1 MRKRNRDPAH
11 LISKEEIMNTYA
23 EKKKSPMLTKKQ
35 QSPQKSSDEML
46 RSGLSSLHSRPAA
59 LSEELGNKIR
69 ERCGINPASVKVYRD
84 DGLSGLG
91 QKAYAKGAEI
101 HLSGGVSTSGEEGQR
116 VVLHEAAHIAQQGS
130 RSVAGAVNDDPAL
143 EQQADRVAAGEVMQG
158 SFSVPVNSENAP
170 VQGWAPWD
178 KAKKKFA
185 EKKERDAK
193 RTAAFAEGTS
203 LGNKHLDRLVAA
215 NDWVRDKMD
224 DFRDFRSGVKEKIA
238 DKYHGSKFESGV
250 NKTKG
255 WFKGV
260 GSGIAGMAKSA
271 GNWVKDKAT
280 DAGTAI
286 KGSKLGQWVS
296 RKKEERAKKKA
307 EEALKPKEPGK
318 FSKFMT
324 GAKNWVSDKAKSAG
338 GWISDKAK
346 AAGSAIK
353 GSKLGQWVSR
363 KKEERAKKKAAE
375 AQKEPGW
382 FKKTAAAAGEKIK
395 SGAGW
400 VKDKA
405 VKGGTWV
412 KNKAVKAGKWL
423 SKKKDDISDW
433 IEEKKQ
439 AYADHDDQRYLKR
452 LVRKGGASALNA
464 IALADQDLKHGEY
477 SGNVKHRA
485 EALRDYD
492 EEKRQFMTDEESK
505 AAKAAKKAEP
515 LSAGKVLDVVGDNV
529 DVVGSVMS
537 AHDARK
543 RGNSQQAALDSMD
556 AINSGMGY
564 VTKGLSS
571 LDLPGLSAVGDVAEM
586 GTTIGKLGIHSY
598 QKHKLNGVDE
608 AGQTAGVDE
617 ADQKYMRIAHSG
629 YGNTLDQEIRSGVGD
644 VAKYGIS
651 ALGSGLS
658 AVTGGVS
665 STVAKGLN
673 KAVDLGVSHMN
684 SSARE
689 KTDSEIGYEDIFGSV
704 DAAKKF
710 KSKHSIDKNTMEILM
725 RRNTGSRSMS
735 DLADRSRYEAARVN
749 HQYLAREG
757 DNGAKKMM
765 AAFGEKNFEQ
775 TPLSMIDEKIGQS
788 HSLKELNKRRR
799 LAY

>member
-1 MRKRNRDPAH
+1 
-11 LISKEEIMNTYA
+11 MNTYA

-101 HLSGGVSTSGEEGQR
+101 HLSGGVSTSGEDGQR
-116 VVLHEAAHIAQQGS
+116 VILHEAAHIAQQGS
-130 RSVAGAVNDDPAL
+130 RSVAGAVNDAPAL

-338 GWISDKAK
+338 T
-346 AAGSAIK
+346 AIK
-353 GSKLGQWVSR
+353 ESKLGQWVSR

-412 KNKAVKAGKWL
+412 KNKAVKAGKWI

-515 LSAGKVLDVVGDNV
+515 LSAGKVLDAVGDNV

-629 YGNTLDQEIRSGVGD
+629 YGNTLDQDIRSGVGD

-689 KTDSEIGYEDIFGSV
+689 KTDSEIGYIDTFGSV
-704 DAAKKF
+704 EAAKKF
-710 KSKHSIDKNTMEILM
+710 KSKHGIDKNTMEILM
-725 RRNTGSRSMS
+725 RRNTGSRSMR

-788 HSLKELNKRRR
+788 HSLKELNRRRR

>member
-1 MRKRNRDPAH
+1 
-11 LISKEEIMNTYA
+11 MNTYA

-46 RSGLSSLHSRPAA
+46 RSELSSLHSRPAA

-101 HLSGGVSTSGEEGQR
+101 HLSGGVSTSGEDGQR
-116 VVLHEAAHIAQQGS
+116 VILHEAAHIAQQGS

-338 GWISDKAK
+338 T
-346 AAGSAIK
+346 AIK
-353 GSKLGQWVSR
+353 ESKLGQWVSR

-412 KNKAVKAGKWL
+412 KNKAVKAGKWI

-452 LVRKGGASALNA
+452 LVRKGGASVLNS

-515 LSAGKVLDVVGDNV
+515 LSAGKVLDAVGDNV

>member
-1 MRKRNRDPAH
+1 
-11 LISKEEIMNTYA
+11 MNTYV

-101 HLSGGVSTSGEEGQR
+101 HLSGGVSTSGEDGQR
-116 VVLHEAAHIAQQGS
+116 VILHEAAHIAQQGS
-130 RSVAGAVNDDPAL
+130 RSVAGAVNDNPAL

-338 GWISDKAK
+338 T
-346 AAGSAIK
+346 AIK
-353 GSKLGQWVSR
+353 ESKLGQWVSR

-412 KNKAVKAGKWL
+412 KNKAVKAGKWI

-515 LSAGKVLDVVGDNV
+515 LSAGKVLDAVGDNV

-629 YGNTLDQEIRSGVGD
+629 YGNTLDQDIRSGVGD

-788 HSLKELNKRRR
+788 HSLKELNRRRR

>member
-1 MRKRNRDPAH
+1 
-11 LISKEEIMNTYA
+11 MNTYA

-412 KNKAVKAGKWL
+412 KNKAVKAGKWI

-515 LSAGKVLDVVGDNV
+515 LSAGKVLDAVGDNV

-749 HQYLAREG
+749 HQYLAKEG

-788 HSLKELNKRRR
+788 HSLKELNRRRR

>member
-1 MRKRNRDPAH
+1 
-11 LISKEEIMNTYA
+11 MNTYA

-101 HLSGGVSTSGEEGQR
+101 HLSGGVSTSGEDGQR
-116 VVLHEAAHIAQQGS
+116 VILHEAAHIAQQGS

-338 GWISDKAK
+338 T
-346 AAGSAIK
+346 AIK
-353 GSKLGQWVSR
+353 ESKLGQWVSR

-452 LVRKGGASALNA
+452 LVRKGGASVLNS

-515 LSAGKVLDVVGDNV
+515 LSAGKVLDAVGDNV

-704 DAAKKF
+704 EAAKKF

>member
-1 MRKRNRDPAH
+1 
-11 LISKEEIMNTYA
+11 MNTYA

-101 HLSGGVSTSGEEGQR
+101 HLSGGVSTSGEDGQR
-116 VVLHEAAHIAQQGS
+116 VILHEAAHIAQQGS
-130 RSVAGAVNDDPAL
+130 RSVAGAVNDDPSL

-338 GWISDKAK
+338 
-346 AAGSAIK
+346 SAIK

-515 LSAGKVLDVVGDNV
+515 LSAGKVLDAVGDNV

-704 DAAKKF
+704 EAAKKF

-749 HQYLAREG
+749 HQ
-757 DNGAKKMM
+757 
-765 AAFGEKNFEQ
+765 
-775 TPLSMIDEKIGQS
+775 
-788 HSLKELNKRRR
+788 
-799 LAY
+799 

>member
-1 MRKRNRDPAH
+1 
-11 LISKEEIMNTYA
+11 MNTYA

-101 HLSGGVSTSGEEGQR
+101 HLSGGVSTSGEDGQR
-116 VVLHEAAHIAQQGS
+116 VILHEAAHIAQQGS

-338 GWISDKAK
+338 T
-346 AAGSAIK
+346 AIK

-515 LSAGKVLDVVGDNV
+515 LSAGKVLDAVGDNV

-689 KTDSEIGYEDIFGSV
+689 KTDSDIGYEDIFGSV

-788 HSLKELNKRRR
+788 HSLKELNRRRR

>member
-1 MRKRNRDPAH
+1 
-11 LISKEEIMNTYA
+11 MNTYA

-46 RSGLSSLHSRPAA
+46 RSGLSSLHSHPAA

-412 KNKAVKAGKWL
+412 KNKAVKAGKWI

-515 LSAGKVLDVVGDNV
+515 MSAGKVLDAVGDNV

-788 HSLKELNKRRR
+788 HSLKELNRRRR

>member
-1 MRKRNRDPAH
+1 
-11 LISKEEIMNTYA
+11 
-23 EKKKSPMLTKKQ
+23 MLTKKQ

-338 GWISDKAK
+338 T
-346 AAGSAIK
+346 AIK
-353 GSKLGQWVSR
+353 ESKLGQWVSR

-515 LSAGKVLDVVGDNV
+515 LSAGKVLDAVGDNV

-704 DAAKKF
+704 EAAKKF

-788 HSLKELNKRRR
+788 HSLKELNRRRR

>member
-1 MRKRNRDPAH
+1 
-11 LISKEEIMNTYA
+11 MNTYA

-35 QSPQKSSDEML
+35 HSPQKSSDEML

-116 VVLHEAAHIAQQGS
+116 VILHEAAHIAQQGS

-338 GWISDKAK
+338 T
-346 AAGSAIK
+346 AIK
-353 GSKLGQWVSR
+353 ESKLGQWVSR

-412 KNKAVKAGKWL
+412 KNKAVKAGKWI

-515 LSAGKVLDVVGDNV
+515 LSAGKVLDAVGDNV

-689 KTDSEIGYEDIFGSV
+689 KTDSDIGYEDIFGSV

>member
-1 MRKRNRDPAH
+1 
-11 LISKEEIMNTYA
+11 MNTYA

-101 HLSGGVSTSGEEGQR
+101 HLSGGVSTSGEDGQR
-116 VVLHEAAHIAQQGS
+116 VILHEAAHIAQQGS

-338 GWISDKAK
+338 T
-346 AAGSAIK
+346 AIK
-353 GSKLGQWVSR
+353 ESKLGQWVSR

-412 KNKAVKAGKWL
+412 KNKAVKAGKWI

-452 LVRKGGASALNA
+452 LVRKGGASVLNS

-515 LSAGKVLDVVGDNV
+515 LSAGKVLDAVGDNV

-629 YGNTLDQEIRSGVGD
+629 YGNTLDQNIRSGVGD

-704 DAAKKF
+704 DVAKKF

-788 HSLKELNKRRR
+788 HSLKELNRRRR

>member
-1 MRKRNRDPAH
+1 
-11 LISKEEIMNTYA
+11 MNTYA

-69 ERCGINPASVKVYRD
+69 ER
-84 DGLSGLG
+84 SGLG

-101 HLSGGVSTSGEEGQR
+101 HLSGGVSTSGEDGQR
-116 VVLHEAAHIAQQGS
+116 VILHEAAHIAQQGS

-338 GWISDKAK
+338 T
-346 AAGSAIK
+346 AIK
-353 GSKLGQWVSR
+353 ESKLGQWVSR

-412 KNKAVKAGKWL
+412 KNKAVKAGKWI

-452 LVRKGGASALNA
+452 LVRKGGASVLNS

-515 LSAGKVLDVVGDNV
+515 LSAGKVLDAVGDNV

>member
-1 MRKRNRDPAH
+1 
-11 LISKEEIMNTYA
+11 MNTYA

-35 QSPQKSSDEML
+35 HSPQKSSDEML

-101 HLSGGVSTSGEEGQR
+101 HLSGGVSTSGEDGQR
-116 VVLHEAAHIAQQGS
+116 VILHEAAHIAQQGS

-224 DFRDFRSGVKEKIA
+224 DFRDFRSEVKEKIA

-271 GNWVKDKAT
+271 GNWVRDKAT

-338 GWISDKAK
+338 
-346 AAGSAIK
+346 SAIK
-353 GSKLGQWVSR
+353 ESKLGQWVSR

-423 SKKKDDISDW
+423 SKKKGDISDW

-452 LVRKGGASALNA
+452 LVRKGGASVLNS
-464 IALADQDLKHGEY
+464 IALADQDLKHGEH

-515 LSAGKVLDVVGDNV
+515 LSAGKVLDAVGDNV

-788 HSLKELNKRRR
+788 HSLKELNRRRR

>member
-1 MRKRNRDPAH
+1 
-11 LISKEEIMNTYA
+11 MNTYA

-101 HLSGGVSTSGEEGQR
+101 HLSGGVSTSGEDGQR
-116 VVLHEAAHIAQQGS
+116 VILHEAAHIAQQGS

-307 EEALKPKEPGK
+307 
-318 FSKFMT
+318 
-324 GAKNWVSDKAKSAG
+324 
-338 GWISDKAK
+338 
-346 AAGSAIK
+346 
-353 GSKLGQWVSR
+353 
-363 KKEERAKKKAAE
+363 AE

-515 LSAGKVLDVVGDNV
+515 LSAGKVLDAVGDNV

-749 HQYLAREG
+749 HQYLAKEG

-788 HSLKELNKRRR
+788 HSLKELNRRRR

>member
-1 MRKRNRDPAH
+1 
-11 LISKEEIMNTYA
+11 MNTYA

-101 HLSGGVSTSGEEGQR
+101 HLSGGVSTSGEDGQR
-116 VVLHEAAHIAQQGS
+116 VILHEAAHIAQQGS

-143 EQQADRVAAGEVMQG
+143 EQQADRVAAGEVMQR

-307 EEALKPKEPGK
+307 
-318 FSKFMT
+318 
-324 GAKNWVSDKAKSAG
+324 
-338 GWISDKAK
+338 
-346 AAGSAIK
+346 
-353 GSKLGQWVSR
+353 
-363 KKEERAKKKAAE
+363 AE

-485 EALRDYD
+485 EALQDYD

-515 LSAGKVLDVVGDNV
+515 LSAGKVLDAVGDNV

-629 YGNTLDQEIRSGVGD
+629 YGNTLDQDIRSGVGD

-689 KTDSEIGYEDIFGSV
+689 KTDSDIGYEDIFGSV

>member
-1 MRKRNRDPAH
+1 
-11 LISKEEIMNTYA
+11 MNTYA

-412 KNKAVKAGKWL
+412 KNKAVKAGKWI

-515 LSAGKVLDVVGDNV
+515 LSAGKVLDAVGDNV

-704 DAAKKF
+704 EAAKKF

-788 HSLKELNKRRR
+788 HSLKELNRRRR

>member
-1 MRKRNRDPAH
+1 
-11 LISKEEIMNTYA
+11 MNTYA

-116 VVLHEAAHIAQQGS
+116 VILHEAAHIAQQGS

-505 AAKAAKKAEP
+505 VAKAAKKAEP
-515 LSAGKVLDVVGDNV
+515 LSAGKVLDAVGDNV

-749 HQYLAREG
+749 HQYLAKEG

-788 HSLKELNKRRR
+788 HSLKELNRRRR

>member
-1 MRKRNRDPAH
+1 
-11 LISKEEIMNTYA
+11 MNTYA

-116 VVLHEAAHIAQQGS
+116 VILHEAAHVAQQGS

-338 GWISDKAK
+338 T
-346 AAGSAIK
+346 AIK
-353 GSKLGQWVSR
+353 ESKLGQWVSR

-515 LSAGKVLDVVGDNV
+515 LSAGKVLDAVGDNV

-704 DAAKKF
+704 EAAKKF

-788 HSLKELNKRRR
+788 HSLKELNRRRR

>member
-1 MRKRNRDPAH
+1 
-11 LISKEEIMNTYA
+11 MNTYV

-101 HLSGGVSTSGEEGQR
+101 HLSGGVSTSGDEGQR
-116 VVLHEAAHIAQQGS
+116 VILHEAAHIAQQGS

-271 GNWVKDKAT
+271 GNWVRDKAT
-280 DAGTAI
+280 DAGT
-286 KGSKLGQWVS
+286 
-296 RKKEERAKKKA
+296 
-307 EEALKPKEPGK
+307 
-318 FSKFMT
+318 
-324 GAKNWVSDKAKSAG
+324 
-338 GWISDKAK
+338 
-346 AAGSAIK
+346 AIK

-452 LVRKGGASALNA
+452 LVRKGGASVLNS

-515 LSAGKVLDVVGDNV
+515 LSAGKVLDAVGDNV

-564 VTKGLSS
+564 VTKGLSN

-689 KTDSEIGYEDIFGSV
+689 KTDSEIGYIDTFGSV
-704 DAAKKF
+704 EAAKKF
-710 KSKHSIDKNTMEILM
+710 KSKHGIDKNTMEILM
-725 RRNTGSRSMS
+725 KRNTGSRSMS
-735 DLADRSRYEAARVN
+735 DLADRARYEAARVN
-749 HQYLAREG
+749 HQYLAKEG

-775 TPLSMIDEKIGQS
+775 TPLDMIDEKIGQG
-788 HSLKELNKRRR
+788 HSLKELNRRRR

>member
-101 HLSGGVSTSGEEGQR
+101 HLSGGVSTSGEDGQR
-116 VVLHEAAHIAQQGS
+116 VILHEAAHIAQQGS

-338 GWISDKAK
+338 T
-346 AAGSAIK
+346 AIK
-353 GSKLGQWVSR
+353 ESKLGQWVSR

-412 KNKAVKAGKWL
+412 KNKAVKAGKWI

-452 LVRKGGASALNA
+452 LVRKGGASVLNS

-515 LSAGKVLDVVGDNV
+515 LSAGKVLDAVGDNV

-704 DAAKKF
+704 EAAKKF

-788 HSLKELNKRRR
+788 HSLKELNRRRR

>member
-1 MRKRNRDPAH
+1 
-11 LISKEEIMNTYA
+11 MNTYA

-515 LSAGKVLDVVGDNV
+515 LSAGKVPNAVGDNV

-704 DAAKKF
+704 EAAKKF

>member
-1 MRKRNRDPAH
+1 
-11 LISKEEIMNTYA
+11 MNTYA
-23 EKKKSPMLTKKQ
+23 EKKKSPMMTKKQ

-116 VVLHEAAHIAQQGS
+116 VILHEAAHIAQQGS

-158 SFSVPVNSENAP
+158 SFSVPMNSENAP

-338 GWISDKAK
+338 T
-346 AAGSAIK
+346 AIK
-353 GSKLGQWVSR
+353 ESKLGQWVSR

-412 KNKAVKAGKWL
+412 KNKAVKAGKWI

-515 LSAGKVLDVVGDNV
+515 LSAGKVLDAVGDNV

-689 KTDSEIGYEDIFGSV
+689 KTDSDIGYEDIFGSV

>member
-1 MRKRNRDPAH
+1 
-11 LISKEEIMNTYA
+11 MNTYA

-338 GWISDKAK
+338 
-346 AAGSAIK
+346 SAIK

-412 KNKAVKAGKWL
+412 KNKAVKAGKWI

-452 LVRKGGASALNA
+452 LVRKGGASVLNS

-515 LSAGKVLDVVGDNV
+515 LSAGKVLDAVGDNV

-617 ADQKYMRIAHSG
+617 DDQKYMRIAHSG
-629 YGNTLDQEIRSGVGD
+629 YGNTLDQDIRSGVGD

-788 HSLKELNKRRR
+788 HSLKELNRRRR

>member
-101 HLSGGVSTSGEEGQR
+101 HLSGGVSTSGEDGQR
-116 VVLHEAAHIAQQGS
+116 VILHEAAHIAQQGS

-158 SFSVPVNSENAP
+158 SFSVPMNSENAP

-338 GWISDKAK
+338 T
-346 AAGSAIK
+346 AIK
-353 GSKLGQWVSR
+353 ESKLGQWVSR

-515 LSAGKVLDVVGDNV
+515 LSAGKVLDAVGDNV

-749 HQYLAREG
+749 HQYLAKEG

-788 HSLKELNKRRR
+788 HSLKELNRRRR

>member
-1 MRKRNRDPAH
+1 
-11 LISKEEIMNTYA
+11 MNTYA

-101 HLSGGVSTSGEEGQR
+101 HLSGGVSTSGEDGQR
-116 VVLHEAAHIAQQGS
+116 VILHEAAHIAQQGS

-338 GWISDKAK
+338 T
-346 AAGSAIK
+346 AIK
-353 GSKLGQWVSR
+353 ESKLGQWVSR

-375 AQKEPGW
+375 SQKEPGW

-412 KNKAVKAGKWL
+412 KNKAVKAGKWI

-452 LVRKGGASALNA
+452 LVRKGGASVLNS

-515 LSAGKVLDVVGDNV
+515 LSAGKVLDAVGDNV

-689 KTDSEIGYEDIFGSV
+689 KTDSDIGYEDIFGSV

-788 HSLKELNKRRR
+788 HSLKELNRRRR

>member
-1 MRKRNRDPAH
+1 
-11 LISKEEIMNTYA
+11 MNTYA

-101 HLSGGVSTSGEEGQR
+101 HLSGGVSTSGEDGQR
-116 VVLHEAAHIAQQGS
+116 VILHEAAHIAQQGS

-158 SFSVPVNSENAP
+158 SFSVPMNSENAP

-224 DFRDFRSGVKEKIA
+224 DFRVFRSGVKEKIA

-338 GWISDKAK
+338 T
-346 AAGSAIK
+346 AIK
-353 GSKLGQWVSR
+353 ESKLGQWVSR

-515 LSAGKVLDVVGDNV
+515 LSAGKVLDAVGDNV

-749 HQYLAREG
+749 HQYLAKEG

-788 HSLKELNKRRR
+788 HSLKELNRRRR

>member
-1 MRKRNRDPAH
+1 
-11 LISKEEIMNTYA
+11 MNTYA

-101 HLSGGVSTSGEEGQR
+101 HLSGGVSTSGEDGQR
-116 VVLHEAAHIAQQGS
+116 VILHEAAHIAQQGS

-185 EKKERDAK
+185 EKK
-193 RTAAFAEGTS
+193 
-203 LGNKHLDRLVAA
+203 
-215 NDWVRDKMD
+215 
-224 DFRDFRSGVKEKIA
+224 
-238 DKYHGSKFESGV
+238 
-250 NKTKG
+250 
-255 WFKGV
+255 
-260 GSGIAGMAKSA
+260 
-271 GNWVKDKAT
+271 
-280 DAGTAI
+280 
-286 KGSKLGQWVS
+286 
-296 RKKEERAKKKA
+296 ERAKKKA

-412 KNKAVKAGKWL
+412 KNKAVKAGKWI

-452 LVRKGGASALNA
+452 LVRKGGASVLNS

-515 LSAGKVLDVVGDNV
+515 LSAGKVLDAVGDNV

-629 YGNTLDQEIRSGVGD
+629 YGNTLDQDIRSGVGD

>member
-1 MRKRNRDPAH
+1 
-11 LISKEEIMNTYA
+11 MNTYA

-116 VVLHEAAHIAQQGS
+116 VILHEAAHIAQQGS

-515 LSAGKVLDVVGDNV
+515 LSAGKVLDAVGDNV

>member
-1 MRKRNRDPAH
+1 
-11 LISKEEIMNTYA
+11 MNTYA

-101 HLSGGVSTSGEEGQR
+101 HLSGGVSTSGEDGQR
-116 VVLHEAAHIAQQGS
+116 VILHEAAHIAQQGS

-260 GSGIAGMAKSA
+260 GSGIAGIAKSA

-338 GWISDKAK
+338 T
-346 AAGSAIK
+346 AIK
-353 GSKLGQWVSR
+353 ESKLGQWVSR

-515 LSAGKVLDVVGDNV
+515 LSAGKVLDAVGDNV

-629 YGNTLDQEIRSGVGD
+629 YGNTLDQDIRSGVGD

-788 HSLKELNKRRR
+788 HSLKELNRRRR

>member
-1 MRKRNRDPAH
+1 
-11 LISKEEIMNTYA
+11 MNTYA
-23 EKKKSPMLTKKQ
+23 EKKKSPMMTKKQ

-515 LSAGKVLDVVGDNV
+515 LSAGKVLDAVGDNV

-749 HQYLAREG
+749 HQYLAKEG

-788 HSLKELNKRRR
+788 HSLKELNRRRR

>member
-1 MRKRNRDPAH
+1 
-11 LISKEEIMNTYA
+11 MNTYA
-23 EKKKSPMLTKKQ
+23 EKKKSPMMTKKQ

-338 GWISDKAK
+338 T
-346 AAGSAIK
+346 AIK
-353 GSKLGQWVSR
+353 ESKLGQWVSR

-412 KNKAVKAGKWL
+412 KNKAVKAGKWI

-452 LVRKGGASALNA
+452 LVRKGGASVLNS

-485 EALRDYD
+485 EALQDYD

-515 LSAGKVLDVVGDNV
+515 LSAGKVLDAVGDNV

-689 KTDSEIGYEDIFGSV
+689 KTDSDIGYEDIFGSV
-704 DAAKKF
+704 DATKKF

-749 HQYLAREG
+749 HQYLAREV

>member
-1 MRKRNRDPAH
+1 
-11 LISKEEIMNTYA
+11 MNTYA

-101 HLSGGVSTSGEEGQR
+101 HLSGGVSTSGEDGQR
-116 VVLHEAAHIAQQGS
+116 VILHEAAHIAQQGS

-158 SFSVPVNSENAP
+158 SFSVPMNSENAP

-307 EEALKPKEPGK
+307 
-318 FSKFMT
+318 
-324 GAKNWVSDKAKSAG
+324 
-338 GWISDKAK
+338 
-346 AAGSAIK
+346 
-353 GSKLGQWVSR
+353 
-363 KKEERAKKKAAE
+363 AE

-412 KNKAVKAGKWL
+412 KNKAVKAGKWI

-515 LSAGKVLDVVGDNV
+515 LSAGKVLDAVGDNV

>member
-1 MRKRNRDPAH
+1 
-11 LISKEEIMNTYA
+11 MNTYA

-101 HLSGGVSTSGEEGQR
+101 HLSGGVSTSGEDGQR
-116 VVLHEAAHIAQQGS
+116 VILHEAAHIAQQGS

-260 GSGIAGMAKSA
+260 GSGIAGIAKSA

-280 DAGTAI
+280 DAGT
-286 KGSKLGQWVS
+286 
-296 RKKEERAKKKA
+296 
-307 EEALKPKEPGK
+307 
-318 FSKFMT
+318 
-324 GAKNWVSDKAKSAG
+324 
-338 GWISDKAK
+338 
-346 AAGSAIK
+346 AIK

-412 KNKAVKAGKWL
+412 KNKAVKAGKWI

-452 LVRKGGASALNA
+452 LVRKGGASVLNS

-515 LSAGKVLDVVGDNV
+515 LSAGKVLDAVGDNV

-788 HSLKELNKRRR
+788 HSLKELNRRRR

>member
-1 MRKRNRDPAH
+1 
-11 LISKEEIMNTYA
+11 MNTYA

-338 GWISDKAK
+338 T
-346 AAGSAIK
+346 AIK
-353 GSKLGQWVSR
+353 ESKLGQWVSR

-412 KNKAVKAGKWL
+412 KNKAVKAGKWI

-515 LSAGKVLDVVGDNV
+515 LSAGKVLDAVGDNV

-629 YGNTLDQEIRSGVGD
+629 YGNTLDQDIRSGVGD

>member
-1 MRKRNRDPAH
+1 
-11 LISKEEIMNTYA
+11 MNTYA

-101 HLSGGVSTSGEEGQR
+101 HLSGGVSTSGEDGQR
-116 VVLHEAAHIAQQGS
+116 VILHEAAHIAQQGS

-158 SFSVPVNSENAP
+158 SFSVPMNSENAP

-338 GWISDKAK
+338 T
-346 AAGSAIK
+346 AIK
-353 GSKLGQWVSR
+353 ESKLGQWVSR

-515 LSAGKVLDVVGDNV
+515 LSAGKVLDAVGDNV

-629 YGNTLDQEIRSGVGD
+629 YGNTLDQDIRSGVGD

-788 HSLKELNKRRR
+788 HSFKELNRRRR

>member
-1 MRKRNRDPAH
+1 
-11 LISKEEIMNTYA
+11 MNTYA

-101 HLSGGVSTSGEEGQR
+101 HLSGGVSTSGEDGQR

-338 GWISDKAK
+338 T
-346 AAGSAIK
+346 AIK
-353 GSKLGQWVSR
+353 ESKLGQWVSR

-412 KNKAVKAGKWL
+412 KNKAVKAGKWI

-515 LSAGKVLDVVGDNV
+515 LSAGKVLDAVGDNV

-629 YGNTLDQEIRSGVGD
+629 YGNTLDQDIRSGVGD

>member
-101 HLSGGVSTSGEEGQR
+101 HLSGGVSTSGEDGQR
-116 VVLHEAAHIAQQGS
+116 VILHEAAHIAQQGS
-130 RSVAGAVNDDPAL
+130 RSVAGAVNDAPAL

-260 GSGIAGMAKSA
+260 GSGIAGMAKFA

-324 GAKNWVSDKAKSAG
+324 GAKNWVSDKAKS
-338 GWISDKAK
+338 
-346 AAGSAIK
+346 AGSAIK

-515 LSAGKVLDVVGDNV
+515 LSAGKVLDAVGDNV

-629 YGNTLDQEIRSGVGD
+629 YGNTLDQDIRSGVGD

-689 KTDSEIGYEDIFGSV
+689 KTDSDIGYEDIFGSV

>member
-1 MRKRNRDPAH
+1 
-11 LISKEEIMNTYA
+11 MNTYV
-23 EKKKSPMLTKKQ
+23 EKKKSPMLTKK

-116 VVLHEAAHIAQQGS
+116 VILHEAAHIAQQGS

-158 SFSVPVNSENAP
+158 SFSVPMNSENAP

-338 GWISDKAK
+338 T
-346 AAGSAIK
+346 AIK
-353 GSKLGQWVSR
+353 ESKLGQWVSR

-515 LSAGKVLDVVGDNV
+515 LSAGKVLDAVGDNV

-749 HQYLAREG
+749 HQYLAKEG

-788 HSLKELNKRRR
+788 HSLKELNRRRR

>member
-1 MRKRNRDPAH
+1 
-11 LISKEEIMNTYA
+11 MNTYA

-101 HLSGGVSTSGEEGQR
+101 HLSGGVSTSGEDGQR
-116 VVLHEAAHIAQQGS
+116 VILHEAAHIAQQGS

-260 GSGIAGMAKSA
+260 GSGIAGIAKSA

-338 GWISDKAK
+338 T
-346 AAGSAIK
+346 AIK
-353 GSKLGQWVSR
+353 ESKLGQWVSR

-485 EALRDYD
+485 EALQDYD

-515 LSAGKVLDVVGDNV
+515 LSAGKVLDAVGDNV

-689 KTDSEIGYEDIFGSV
+689 KTDSDIGYEDIFGSV

-788 HSLKELNKRRR
+788 HSLKELNRRRR